1 MVELADKNVTFPK
14 SQDFEKILRSHHRV
28 TVVPVKRLESKV
40 LDSITRTLNFYDS
53 QLGDITKGDTSIALK
68 TLKGKC
74 KHS

>member
-28 TVVPVKRLESKV
+28 TDVPVKRLESKV

-53 QLGDITKGDTSIALK
+53 QLGDITKGDTSHRFK
-68 TLKGKC
+68 NTEG
-74 KHS
+74 